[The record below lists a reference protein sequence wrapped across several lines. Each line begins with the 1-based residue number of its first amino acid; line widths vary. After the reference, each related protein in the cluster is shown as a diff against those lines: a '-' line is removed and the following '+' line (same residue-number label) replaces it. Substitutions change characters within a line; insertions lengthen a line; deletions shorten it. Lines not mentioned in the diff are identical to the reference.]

1 MALLGKHRGY
11 PLAPSNRSIGLIAMT
26 PSTIFDDGARL
37 MWPSCEALHIAV
49 ERAMAQHGGVGGL
62 QNFYKTTHAQ

>member
-49 ERAMAQHGGVGGL
+49 ERAMAQHGGLGAFKIFTK
-62 QNFYKTTHAQ
+62 QPQAQ